1 MKPKFQIPEF
11 LYHGTSETAARAAIS
26 DGLKPRSAI
35 NRKGN
40 WEHTIDSHPDCVY
53 LTDIY
58 SPYFAAT
65 SSYLDDKWAMTEI
78 DVAKLKKSLF
88 RPDEDCMEQGTRNMK
103 NRFDGGKLTMTERTR
118 YFRDHQDEYKS
129 KWKLTLEILGT
140 CAYKGVIP
148 PSAISR
154 VAIYDPKNKPNG
166 VITISTLDA
175 MIVVGN
181 HRFCYHRY
189 KNLTRRMF
197 GEKLTV
203 AEFYGNDFRELIM
216 PPDAVE
222 QMKAVLEGAHGGR
235 ELIELHKKALTF
247 EI

>member
-1 MKPKFQIPEF
+1 MKKFEIPKF
-11 LYHGTSETAARAAIS
+11 LYHGTSETAAKAAIS

-35 NRKGN
+35 NHKGN
-40 WEHTIDSHPDCVY
+40 WEHTIDSHPECVY

-65 SSYLDDKWAMTEI
+65 SSYLDDKWAMVEI
-78 DVAKLKKSLF
+78 DVSKLKKSLF

-103 NRFDGGKLTMTERTR
+103 NRFDDGKLDIHERTM
-118 YFRDHQDEYKS
+118 YFRDRQDDFKS

-148 PSAISR
+148 PEAISR
-154 VAIYDPKNKPNG
+154 VAVYDPKVKANG

-175 MIVVGN
+175 MIVVSN
-181 HRFCYHRY
+181 HRFCYNQY
-189 KNLTRRMF
+189 KNLTRWMF
-197 GEKLTV
+197 GETITLG
-203 AEFYGNDFRELIM
+203 EFYGNDFRELIM

-222 QMKAVLEGAHGGR
+222 QMKAVLAGEHGGR
-235 ELIELHKKALTF
+235 EIIELNKKTLTARP
-247 EI
+247 